1 MSDPPPLPLPE
12 DAIAGYLLNEPA
24 AQTSQE
30 SGPRLDEVEEEMRV
44 RGEERFQQEL
54 HEEVFRDDNEEG
66 MKKKIDVDK
75 LIESWQAR
83 TVKILCIDGSLVG
96 SLVEWASASDFVLA
110 AGRQDAR
117 VGGGEGELVLHLEEF
132 GLPSVKFFN
141 EVYVKESPHDPPPCL
156 GQPSVKLSNEVYVKE
171 IPPPDLVIELLELAR
186 FVGCSKATEQ
196 LSDFVASNID
206 ADNVASICQ
215 LADRLNLPS
224 LFEESLSFIMKKL
237 EDVRTHPFYSEM
249 TNDLQRRLSAM
260 QSMVKSS
267 IIGSG
272 QRSNLFF
279 SSSDEFLSIF
289 SDSLR
294 DQRERLWEA
303 KRRNDEVYHQRKWR
317 GPGSLESV
325 NYAQGKI
332 EKQEERLKTLEVF
345 LAEQKKI
352 FKGGGQE
359 EPISFSPKP

>member
-1 MSDPPPLPLPE
+1 M
-12 DAIAGYLLNEPA
+12 G
-24 AQTSQE
+24 
-30 SGPRLDEVEEEMRV
+30 
-44 RGEERFQQEL
+44 
-54 HEEVFRDDNEEG
+54 
-66 MKKKIDVDK
+66 
-75 LIESWQAR
+75 
-83 TVKILCIDGSLVG
+83 GSLVG

-117 VGGGEGELVLHLEEF
+117 AGGGEGELVLHLEEF

-141 EVYVKESPHDPPPCL
+141 EVYVKEGSTVPAHYLDFSESHVDTRAPSIIKVEGVKVEEDGSDPHDPPPC
-156 GQPSVKLSNEVYVKE
+156 
-171 IPPPDLVIELLELAR
+171 PPPDLVIELLELAR

-317 GPGSLESV
+317 GPGSLDSV

>member
-1 MSDPPPLPLPE
+1 
-12 DAIAGYLLNEPA
+12 
-24 AQTSQE
+24 
-30 SGPRLDEVEEEMRV
+30 
-44 RGEERFQQEL
+44 
-54 HEEVFRDDNEEG
+54 

-83 TVKILCIDGSLVG
+83 TVKIKCIGGSLVG
-96 SLVEWASASDFVLA
+96 GLVEWASASDFVLA
-110 AGRQDAR
+110 AGRQDAAF
-117 VGGGEGELVLHLEEF
+117 GGGEGELVLHLEEF
-132 GLPSVKFFN
+132 GLPSVKFFY
-141 EVYVKESPHDPPPCL
+141 EVYVKESPYDPPLYRP
-156 GQPSVKLSNEVYVKE
+156 
-171 IPPPDLVIELLELAR
+171 PPPDLVIELLELAR

-267 IIGSG
+267 IIGPG

-317 GPGSLESV
+317 GPGSLDSV
-325 NYAQGKI
+325 NYAEGKI